1 MTRILAAMLTILLTG
16 CSALL
21 PSARQTTRS
30 PWKNYETAREAF
42 ARIEPGTT
50 SREQL
55 YAMGFNPQTTPN
67 ITLMNYLDVTRLFIP
82 NESIALSDL
91 HPDLQ
96 TCLHAKNRCHGYAIQ
111 TGHVFRERYGNT
123 LLDVF
128 NFHRKTKT
136 TGWQFQGWV
145 ILNNGLVVYKLEGGK
160 PNIEELED
168 KRNPLGP
175 LQDISLPTDLLVK

>member
-1 MTRILAAMLTILLTG
+1 MRRILAALLIAQLAA

-21 PSARQTTRS
+21 PTARQTTRS
-30 PWKNYETAREAF
+30 PWKSYEEARQAF
-42 ARIEPGTT
+42 AAIEPGQT
-50 SREQL
+50 SREAL
-55 YAMGFNPQTTPN
+55 YTMGFNPQTTPN
-67 ITLMNYLDVTRLFIP
+67 IALMNYLDVTRLFIP
-82 NESIALSDL
+82 NESIALADL
-91 HPDLQ
+91 HPDVQ
-96 TCLHAKNRCHGYAIQ
+96 TCLQAKNRCHGYAIN

-145 ILNNGLVVYKLEGGK
+145 ILNNGLVVYKLEAGK

>member
-1 MTRILAAMLTILLTG
+1 MKRMITVSLLALFTG

-21 PSARQTTRS
+21 PSARQSTRS
-30 PWKNYETAREAF
+30 PWKNYGDAQQAF
-42 ARIEPGTT
+42 AQIEPGQT

-55 YAMGFNPQTTPN
+55 YAMGFNPQTMPN

-82 NESIALSDL
+82 NESIGLGDL

-96 TCLHAKNRCHGYAIQ
+96 ACLQAKSRCHGYAIN
-111 TGHVFRERYGNT
+111 TGFVFRERYGNT

-145 ILNNGLVVYKLEGGK
+145 ILNNGLVVYKLAGGK
-160 PNIEELED
+160 PNIEEVED

-175 LQDISLPTDLLVK
+175 LQDISLPSDLLMK